1 MSDQNLPTAKVQQNS
16 SAPTQLNDKLDHIK
30 VIFANLA
37 RREKIMVLIA
47 IYLVAGAFIWWV
59 LLSPAIQILK
69 NAPAQHLVLDQEIQS
84 MQQMVAEAKT
94 IQAQAQSQN
103 APANFESTL
112 KLLSENTIPGQ
123 YTLLSS
129 GDKITITLQNTESK
143 KLLQWLEIVRTEL
156 HNKPQEIQLKQVNNS
171 TLWQGTVVFLL
182 PKMNSK

>member
-1 MSDQNLPTAKVQQNS
+1 MSDQNLPNAKVQQDS
-16 SAPTQLNDKLDHIK
+16 STAIPLKYKLDHIK

-37 RREKIMVLIA
+37 GREKVMVLIA

-69 NAPAQHLVLDQEIQS
+69 
-84 MQQMVAEAKT
+84 
-94 IQAQAQSQN
+94 N

-129 GDKITITLQNTESK
+129 GDKITVTLQNTESK
-143 KLLQWLEIVRTEL
+143 KLLQWLEIVRIEL